1 MTDDVKIDY
10 NALAEESMILCNDLM
25 RIAHR
30 FKKFGNLVSKIEE
43 DFDKDFHY
51 LQNSVENN
59 VDKMASLYFE
69 LKDKE

>member
-43 DFDKDFHY
+43 GFDKDFHDLKY
-51 LQNSVENN
+51 SIKDNIE
-59 VDKMASLYFE
+59 KMAALYFE